1 MKLSH
6 RTGMQRFLLW
16 CRWLQA
22 PLQASAIGTS
32 GDLVCQLAVEG
43 KTLSRIDTR
52 RSLSFSIFGFLYSG
66 IFQRALYLRFDQ
78 IFGVGQDLRTVSL
91 KVASDSLLHGPFLY
105 IPTFCISTAVLQGSS
120 SEEVWE
126 RFRSNWAPMVQ
137 AYLGIWPATMGL
149 MFYAI
154 PVPSRILY
162 ISTIAFAE
170 KMVLSALVERSKE
183 LIFKVPGA

>member
-1 MKLSH
+1 M
-6 RTGMQRFLLW
+6 
-16 CRWLQA
+16 
-22 PLQASAIGTS
+22 
-32 GDLVCQLAVEG
+32 AV
-43 KTLSRIDTR
+43 
-52 RSLSFSIFGFLYSG
+52 
-66 IFQRALYLRFDQ
+66 FQRALYLRFDQ

-126 RFRSNWAPMVQ
+126 RLRSNWAPMVQ

-154 PVPSRILY
+154 PVRSRILY

-170 KMVLSALVERSKE
+170 KMVLSALSFRPSAPQLPADVSARDGSEGREGREPELRIPRVTGRLRDVDSERPNACCDFVFDV
-183 LIFKVPGA
+183 L